1 MLQKTQGIVLNFIR
15 YKETSIITKIYTE
28 AFGVQS
34 YIVNGVRG
42 SRGKP
47 GRKTATKIAFFQPL
61 TLLDLVVYYKKA
73 GQRYAG
79 GLNRISEIKCLEPYE
94 SIPYDF
100 KKSGIGIFIAELLGR
115 VLKEE
120 EENTDLFTFLRQSLL
135 LFDHLVQGFENFHIQ
150 FILKLSRYLG
160 FPPGSAREVNEQ
172 LTLAYGGNS
181 LQDDEVDALQKL
193 IEADYAEHLKINVD
207 MRRALLENLLLY
219 YQLHVDNLKEL
230 KSIHVLREVM
240 E

>member
-15 YKETSIITKIYTE
+15 YKETSIITRIYTE

-47 GRKTATKIAFFQPL
+47 GKKTMSKIAFFQPL

-73 GQRYAG
+73 GQRYAS
-79 GLNRISEIKCLEPYE
+79 GLNRIAEIKCLEPYQ

-100 KKSGIGIFIAELLGR
+100 RKSGMGIFIAELLGK
-115 VLKEE
+115 VLTEE
-120 EENTDLFTFLRQSLL
+120 EEHPELFVFLRQSLL
-135 LFDHLVQGFENFHIQ
+135 LFDHQTSGYENFHLQ

-160 FPPGSAREVNEQ
+160 FPPGSAQEVNHQ
-172 LTLAYGGNS
+172 LTLAFGGNS
-181 LQDDEVDALQKL
+181 LEDHEITILQEL
-193 IEADYAEHLKINVD
+193 IKADFTEHVKMHNAI
-207 MRRALLENLLLY
+207 RRNLLENLLRY
-219 YQLHVDNLKEL
+219 YQLHVDNLGEL
-230 KSIHVLREVM
+230 KSVHVLRELID
-240 E
+240 

>member
-15 YKETSIITKIYTE
+15 YKETSIITRIYTE

-47 GRKTATKIAFFQPL
+47 GKKTSTKIAFFQPL

-79 GLNRISEIKCLEPYE
+79 GLNRIAEIKCLEPYQ

-100 KKSGIGIFIAELLGR
+100 RKSGMGIFVAELLGR
-115 VLKEE
+115 VLTEE
-120 EENTDLFTFLRQSLL
+120 EEHTELFVFLRQSLL
-135 LFDHLVQGFENFHIQ
+135 LFDHLRTGYENFHLQ
-150 FILKLSRYLG
+150 FMLKLSRYLG
-160 FPPGSAREVNEQ
+160 FPPGSALEVNHQ
-172 LTLAYGGNS
+172 LTLAFGGNS
-181 LQDDEVDALQKL
+181 LEDHEITALQEL
-193 IEADYAEHLKINVD
+193 IKADYTEHVKMHNAT
-207 MRRALLENLLLY
+207 RRNLLENLLRY
-219 YQLHVDNLKEL
+219 YQLHVDNLGEL
-230 KSIHVLREVM
+230 KSVHVLRELID
-240 E
+240 

>member
-28 AFGVQS
+28 TFGVQS

-47 GRKTATKIAFFQPL
+47 GKKTPTKIAFFQPL

-73 GQRYAG
+73 GQRFAG
-79 GLNRISEIKCLEPYE
+79 GLNRISEIKCLEPYQ

-100 KKSGIGIFIAELLGR
+100 KKSGIGIFMAELLGK

-120 EENTDLFTFLRQSLL
+120 EENTELFTFLRQSLL
-135 LFDHLVQGFENFHIQ
+135 LFDHLTSGYENFHLQ
-150 FILKLSRYLG
+150 FMLKLSRYLG
-160 FPPGSAREVNEQ
+160 FPPGAAKEVNQQ

-181 LQDDEVDALQKL
+181 LDEDEIKALEEL
-193 IEADYAEHLKINVD
+193 IKADYSEHVKLNNQI
-207 MRRALLENLLLY
+207 RRNLLENLLRY
-219 YQLHVDNLKEL
+219 YQLHVDNLGEL
-230 KSIHVLREVM
+230 KSIQVLRELS
-240 E
+240 